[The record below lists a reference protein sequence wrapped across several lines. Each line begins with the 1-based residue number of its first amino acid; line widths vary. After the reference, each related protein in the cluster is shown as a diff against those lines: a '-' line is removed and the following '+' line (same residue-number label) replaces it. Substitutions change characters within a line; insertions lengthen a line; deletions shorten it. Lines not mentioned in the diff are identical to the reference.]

1 MYVHHD
7 TMLSAF
13 PICIEWLGVEP
24 GSFAHSEAER
34 GNMAIVGS
42 FLPHIEIWDL
52 DLMDAIEPRMVLL
65 GNEENPTTAPKKK
78 KAKKNTSDGHSGA
91 IVSLSLNKVRK

>member
-1 MYVHHD
+1 
-7 TMLSAF
+7 MLTAF

-24 GSFAHSEAER
+24 ASFVNAEQDR

-52 DLMDAIEPRMVLL
+52 DVMDAIEPRMVLL
-65 GNEENPTTAPKKK
+65 GVEEQPTTMNKKK
-78 KAKKNTSDGHSGA
+78 KAKKTSEQGHSGA
-91 IVSLSLNKVRK
+91 VISLSLNKVRK